1 MLGTPTQG
9 NTMPFKINTDNL
21 CLPVSQQ
28 LTTYLEQ
35 LITDHQNHQAITVNF
50 RDPSYSADAGG
61 FHPVEIR
68 LKKDQSQ
75 WRISYITDFCYV
87 GSSYMAELAKDL
99 DFDFG
104 CGVFQN
110 LVGTYSL
117 EHATEIYQIWEQNF
131 LAYCSDLNVFEVEI
145 NTEG

>member
-21 CLPVSQQ
+21 CLPVTEQ
-28 LTTYLEQ
+28 LTTYLQQ
-35 LITDHQNHQAITVNF
+35 LITGHHSHQAVTINF

-68 LKKDQSQ
+68 LEKDQSQ

-87 GSSYMAELAKDL
+87 GSGYMAELAKDL

-104 CGVFQN
+104 SGVFQN
-110 LVGTYSL
+110 LVGTYPL
-117 EHATEIYQIWEQNF
+117 EHATEIYQVWEQNF
-131 LAYCSDLNVFEVEI
+131 LAYCISLNIFKIEI
-145 NTEG
+145 GAED